1 MGVFLFGG
9 MLAGC
14 IFGFAVTAVL
24 GAVGLAVTIR
34 LARTRVRAWRWFAV
48 AVALLCLLCL
58 IAVHMYPYPAV
69 RPGSDYD
76 VAMKNLFLQGL
87 GYCASP
93 GLAALLAAL
102 ATMLGAKK
110 RSSPMPSKESG
121 KSWDSL
127 QS

>member
-24 GAVGLAVTIR
+24 GTVGLAVTIR
-34 LARTRVRAWRWFAV
+34 LARTRIRAWRWFAV

-58 IAVHMYPYPAV
+58 IAVHVYPYPAV

-93 GLAALLAAL
+93 GLAILLAAL
-102 ATMLGAKK
+102 ATMCAPKKNRGAK
-110 RSSPMPSKESG
+110 P
-121 KSWDSL
+121 
-127 QS
+127 